1 MTNELD
7 LKLSQLKSLEDNI
20 TKLGNEKEELR
31 KEVFAII
38 ETENL
43 DQYKNEVATV
53 SRVEKKTIK
62 FIKDKEDIL
71 AEIENQ
77 NLVKYL
83 DIIPEEII
91 PEHKELNKTFD
102 KDIKE
107 GSFVLEG
114 IEVETKLSPMIRFI
128 N

>member
-7 LKLSQLKSLEDNI
+7 LKLTQLKTLEDNI

-62 FIKDKEDIL
+62 FIKDKEEIL

-83 DIIPEEII
+83 DIIPEEVI
-91 PEHKELNKTFD
+91 PEHKELNKNFD

-107 GSFVLEG
+107 GKFILDG